1 MDEVFNQDELSAE
14 ERAILQAFDAM
25 DMEDWEVESPTM
37 GAINRAPTQE
47 LQAELLSPEEML
59 ALFVGE
65 ADGDLATI
73 QLALQQME
81 PDDDLDDARL
91 QIIQRAAHKL
101 KGTTGSV
108 GCMAMSTIAHYIE
121 ELIRLLTSG
130 SVTAFIGLNALV
142 QTVQA
147 LEMTLNSF
155 ITNGKESN
163 TPLTELEEEYKALNV
178 DIQVGRTPQGLSE
191 VGFFGETALKGTS
204 SRRGGSG
211 EDVVWGPL
219 WPPAGGEDVSVIG
232 TGRTG
237 RGRPQGPPPPPLR
250 DPRWRSKIPTP
261 ERQEYA
267 SSTPF
272 VRVDVRRFEQLVL
285 HTEQLAEL
293 RTPLENAQA
302 EVEKA
307 LQQLQVAQTRLRHL
321 EALISTHLAVKQSH
335 NTTGQANNDERP
347 TSSLVARI
355 LDESMQ
361 RTGHPY
367 QRKSKFQSPQQGRG
381 KPYTYYTTGQAGW
394 DELEIE
400 QMTTGA
406 ENDVLINSLG
416 EAVADV
422 ATASSQLRVA
432 LAQINRISQKHVD
445 QAAHV
450 RSDTLLLRLTPI
462 STLCSRIERV
472 VTMSTLAQ
480 QRKVVFEVEGGTT
493 EIDQDILEELKYP
506 LLQLVRTCVANTVG
520 ARFIAPKAEKAERIW
535 LYVRAVGNEV
545 SIEIGFSMTVGG
557 GALDEVQ
564 EAIRRLNGFISAR
577 RNTAGGISFYLRL
590 PRSHGTVQSL
600 LVRTGSHRV
609 AVPFSQVQ
617 GIVNGKQKSPESL
630 YILNS
635 LLDFPVEQ
643 AEDTGL
649 LFGQSGGRDKSG
661 PYRELGPHRPVLI
674 LQSGTDAPAAP
685 TAAIAVQVDEI
696 LGDVELVVKPLA
708 PHLRRPGIAGAAIGS
723 MGEVLLVLDLP
734 ELVNHNILLEPTLK
748 IAAVQNRKKQTPH
761 AGQKQLSVLIADD
774 SVYIRQSLY
783 QTLSHAG
790 YRVTEAV
797 DGIEALEHLVDNPPH
812 ALVLDMEMPNLN
824 GYDLL
829 SMMRMHAKL
838 ANVKIMM
845 LTSRSSEKHR
855 TQALNLGAHAYLTKP
870 CPQDVLLETL
880 RSLLND

>member
-1 MDEVFNQDELSAE
+1 
-14 ERAILQAFDAM
+14 
-25 DMEDWEVESPTM
+25 
-37 GAINRAPTQE
+37 
-47 LQAELLSPEEML
+47 
-59 ALFVGE
+59 
-65 ADGDLATI
+65 
-73 QLALQQME
+73 
-81 PDDDLDDARL
+81 
-91 QIIQRAAHKL
+91 
-101 KGTTGSV
+101 
-108 GCMAMSTIAHYIE
+108 
-121 ELIRLLTSG
+121 
-130 SVTAFIGLNALV
+130 
-142 QTVQA
+142 
-147 LEMTLNSF
+147 
-155 ITNGKESN
+155 
-163 TPLTELEEEYKALNV
+163 
-178 DIQVGRTPQGLSE
+178 
-191 VGFFGETALKGTS
+191 
-204 SRRGGSG
+204 
-211 EDVVWGPL
+211 
-219 WPPAGGEDVSVIG
+219 
-232 TGRTG
+232 
-237 RGRPQGPPPPPLR
+237 
-250 DPRWRSKIPTP
+250 
-261 ERQEYA
+261 
-267 SSTPF
+267 
-272 VRVDVRRFEQLVL
+272 VRRFEQLVL

-480 QRKVVFEVEGGTT
+480 QRKVVFEVEGETT

-649 LFGQSGGRDKSG
+649 LFGQSGGRDKS
-661 PYRELGPHRPVLI
+661 GPHRPVLI